1 MRRLPLRWEVRSLPN
16 RDAETAQLTAITNQD
31 QSWRVFPETLDDP
44 AADVARDITASYNQ
58 GRSSEAS
65 EAR

>member
-1 MRRLPLRWEVRSLPN
+1 MPN
-16 RDAETAQLTAITNQD
+16 RDAETAQLTAVTNQD